1 MNTFCRIGG
10 LIVAAAITM
19 PVSGAPPHVP
29 VFDEYGL
36 EKNPICSYALTV
48 ALEVMQKQFSCG
60 ERAQSADWKMEIY
73 VNPQRPSWTV
83 VGTRLTPDW
92 DEDEM
97 CHLANGVG
105 DYTTQKWYQAFFKQ
119 PK

>member
-1 MNTFCRIGG
+1 MNTLCRIGG
-10 LIVAAAITM
+10 LIVAAAISL
-19 PVSGAPPHVP
+19 PAAGAPPHVP

-48 ALEVMQKQFSCG
+48 ALEVMQKQFAGG
-60 ERAQSADWKMEIY
+60 EKAQSADWKMEIY
-73 VNPQRPSWTV
+73 VNPQRSSWTV

-97 CHLANGVG
+97 CPLARGLG

-119 PK
+119 PR